1 MAVLGKIREKSIFLI
16 IVIGLALFAF
26 IISGAIGSDYGN
38 IGPNE
43 PIGEVDG
50 EEVLLSNYRSL
61 VEQDQKVYGSSTIE
75 SVNKVW
81 DQYILSLVLKSQIDL
96 LEIDAGRNQIEQVVS
111 SDQNLTQ
118 DSRFINEAGFF
129 DFGLF
134 TNFISQIRDQNPSAY
149 ESWKLQESNIISS
162 AKQSIYFDLVRSG
175 LFNLKSQKKIITD
188 FKNTKVD
195 FQYVKIPFSSLSDTL
210 FKLDDNEIDN
220 YIKKNKSD
228 YVFKPIRNIEYV
240 VFFEQPTDEDE
251 KQIRTQ
257 LESLI
262 KDKIEYN
269 EVSKLNDTLIGFKN
283 TNEIFEFVERN
294 SDTPFDS
301 VYLPKGRLSKEYS
314 ESLFNLDIGEVYGPY
329 KDLGSLK
336 ISRLLDRKIDG
347 SIRAS
352 QILIS
357 YNGSSN
363 QNPNINRSKEE
374 AKNLA
379 NDLFFKIRRNPKS
392 FSNYVQEF
400 SDGAGKSTLGDIGF
414 FQEKNVLPEI
424 FSRLS
429 KSRIERLNLIETDF
443 GFHIIKA
450 TDKQDVLLMAN
461 VVKNIIPSEE
471 TSNKVFRN
479 ATKFEMDLL
488 NSKETFNLLA
498 EQNGYNI
505 RRVNEIDRLDETLP
519 GLPNQRS
526 IVQWLFNENTE
537 EGMVKRFNLSF
548 GGYAIVKVI
557 EINEDGLVSSNEVRS
572 SVRTKLINQKKSNY
586 ILNSEGNSKIQDI
599 AAKYNLEIIDAS
611 LVSRFDQILV
621 GAGNEPNVI
630 GVAFSLDKNETSKL
644 IVGNEGL
651 YKIKLTNINTNS
663 EDEIELNKTEDSSE
677 IIFNPD
683 NFLEALKD
691 NANII
696 DNRHLYYWINK
707 SVKFII
713 VLYLFFLK

>member
-175 LFNLKSQKKIITD
+175 LFNLKSQKEIIND

-195 FQYVKIPFSSLSDTL
+195 FQFLKIPFSSLSDTL

-374 AKNLA
+374 AKKLA

-696 DNRHLYYWINK
+696 DNRHLYY
-707 SVKFII
+707 
-713 VLYLFFLK
+713 

>member
-96 LEIDAGRNQIEQVVS
+96 LEIDAGINQIEQVVS

-175 LFNLKSQKKIITD
+175 LLNLKSEKEIITD

-210 FKLDDNEIDN
+210 FKFDDNEIDN

-374 AKNLA
+374 AKKLA

-586 ILNSEGNSKIQDI
+586 ILNSEGNSKIKDI

-644 IVGNEGL
+644 IVGNDGI
-651 YKIKLTNINTNS
+651 YKIKVTNINRNS
-663 EDEIELNKTEDSSE
+663 EDEIDLNKTEDSSE

-696 DNRHLYYWINK
+696 DNRHLYY
-707 SVKFII
+707 
-713 VLYLFFLK
+713 

>member
-175 LFNLKSQKKIITD
+175 LFNLKSQKEIITD

-363 QNPNINRSKEE
+363 QNPNIKRSKEE
-374 AKNLA
+374 AKKLA

-392 FSNYVQEF
+392 FSNYVQEL

-429 KSRIERLNLIETDF
+429 KSRIEKLNLIETDF

-505 RRVNEIDRLDETLP
+505 RRVSEIDRLDETLP

-586 ILNSEGNSKIQDI
+586 ILNSEGNSKMQDI
-599 AAKYNLEIIDAS
+599 AAKYNSEIIDAS
-611 LVSRFDQILV
+611 LVSGFDQILV
-621 GAGNEPNVI
+621 GAGNEPHVI

-651 YKIKLTNINTNS
+651 YKIKLTNIYTNS
-663 EDEIELNKTEDSSE
+663 EDEIDLNKTEDSSE

-683 NFLEALKD
+683 NLLEALKD
-691 NANII
+691 NATII
-696 DNRHLYYWINK
+696 DNRHLYY
-707 SVKFII
+707 
-713 VLYLFFLK
+713 

>member
-162 AKQSIYFDLVRSG
+162 AKQSIYFDLVRAG
-175 LFNLKSQKKIITD
+175 LLNLKSQKEIITD

-336 ISRLLDRKIDG
+336 ISRLLDRKVDG

-374 AKNLA
+374 AEKLA

>member
-26 IISGAIGSDYGN
+26 IISGAIGNDYGN
-38 IGPNE
+38 VGPNE
-43 PIGEVDG
+43 PIGVVDG
-50 EEVLLSNYRSL
+50 DEVFLNNYRSL

-81 DQYILSLVLKSQIDL
+81 DQYIQSLVLKSQIDL

-175 LFNLKSQKKIITD
+175 LFNLKSQKKIVTN

-210 FKLDDNEIDN
+210 FTLNDYEIDN
-220 YIKKNKSD
+220 YIKKNNSD

-251 KQIRTQ
+251 KQIRIE

-262 KDKIEYN
+262 KDRIEYN
-269 EVSKLNDTLIGFKN
+269 EVSKLKDTLTGFAN

-301 VYLPKGRLSKEYS
+301 IYLPKGRLSKEYS

-336 ISRLLDRKIDG
+336 ISRLLDRKTDG

-374 AKNLA
+374 AEKLA

-557 EINEDGLVSSNEVRS
+557 EIDEDGLVSSDEVRS
-572 SVRTKLINQKKSNY
+572 SVRRKLINQKKSNY
-586 ILNSEGNSKIQDI
+586 ILNSEGDSKMQDI
-599 AAKYNLEIIDAS
+599 AAKYNSEIIDAS
-611 LVSRFDQILV
+611 LVSGFDQILV
-621 GAGNEPNVI
+621 GAGNEPFVI

-651 YKIKLTNINTNS
+651 YKIKLTNIYTNS
-663 EDEIELNKTEDSSE
+663 EDEIDLNKTEDFSE
-677 IIFNPD
+677 IVFNPD
-683 NFLEALKD
+683 NLLDALKD

-696 DNRHLYYWINK
+696 DNRHLYY
-707 SVKFII
+707 
-713 VLYLFFLK
+713 

>member
-96 LEIDAGRNQIEQVVS
+96 LEIDAGINQIEQVVS

-175 LFNLKSQKKIITD
+175 LLNLKSQKEIITD
-188 FKNTKVD
+188 FKNTKVG

-283 TNEIFEFVERN
+283 TDEIFEFVERN

-374 AKNLA
+374 AKKLA

-461 VVKNIIPSEE
+461 VVKNILPSEE

-644 IVGNEGL
+644 IIGNEGL

-696 DNRHLYYWINK
+696 DNRHLYY
-707 SVKFII
+707 
-713 VLYLFFLK
+713 

>member
-175 LFNLKSQKKIITD
+175 LLNLKSQKEIITD

-269 EVSKLNDTLIGFKN
+269 EVSKLNDTVIGFKN

-374 AKNLA
+374 AEKLA

-505 RRVNEIDRLDETLP
+505 RRVNEIDKLDETLP

-586 ILNSEGNSKIQDI
+586 ILNSEGNSKMQDI

-611 LVSRFDQILV
+611 LVSGFDQILV
-621 GAGNEPNVI
+621 GAGNEPHVI

-696 DNRHLYYWINK
+696 DNRHLYY
-707 SVKFII
+707 
-713 VLYLFFLK
+713 

>member
-175 LFNLKSQKKIITD
+175 LLNLKSQKEIITD

-374 AKNLA
+374 AKKLA

-663 EDEIELNKTEDSSE
+663 EDEIKLNKSEDSSE

-696 DNRHLYYWINK
+696 DNRHLYY
-707 SVKFII
+707 
-713 VLYLFFLK
+713 

>member
-96 LEIDAGRNQIEQVVS
+96 LEIDAGINQIEQVVS

-175 LFNLKSQKKIITD
+175 LFNLKSQKEIITD

-283 TNEIFEFVERN
+283 TDEIFEFVERN

-363 QNPNINRSKEE
+363 QNPNIKRSKEE
-374 AKNLA
+374 AKKLA

-461 VVKNIIPSEE
+461 VVKNILPSEE

-586 ILNSEGNSKIQDI
+586 ILNSEGNSKIKDI

-663 EDEIELNKTEDSSE
+663 EDEIDLNKTEDSSE

-696 DNRHLYYWINK
+696 DNRHLYY
-707 SVKFII
+707 
-713 VLYLFFLK
+713 